1 MKTVTIR
8 TPRPKTGRRH
18 WHPLIDAAIRMGGIR
33 PVKDKSTGR
42 LADEYQSLRDMS
54 GLLNKRG
61 LALDEMAR
69 TILSEFPSVAPY
81 IETDTTDG
89 NLYPE
94 DLRYALECAMREERP
109 GEEEYAP
116 PENDFIHLD
125 TINLD
130 FSIGLS
136 GLFRECV
143 RKESRP

>member
-1 MKTVTIR
+1 MTTTIR
-8 TPRPKTGRRH
+8 APRPKTGRRH

-33 PVKDKSTGR
+33 PVKDKITGR
-42 LADEYQSLRDMS
+42 LADEYQWLRGMP

-69 TILSEFPSVAPY
+69 TILEEFPSVSPY

-94 DLRYALECAMREERP
+94 ELRCALEFAMREECPEREEIAP
-109 GEEEYAP
+109 YEEE
-116 PENDFIHLD
+116 FIHLD
-125 TINLD
+125 AINLD

-136 GLFRECV
+136 GLFKGCV